1 MSEISTVEESKATA
15 CDHPAP
21 VTDTATASV
30 GQKVKPAELTPEAV
44 ADRRA
49 PHETFVLNLGP
60 QHPATHGVLRVKMTM
75 DGEYVMRAEPV
86 CGYIHRMQEKMG
98 ENRTYAQ
105 FLPNTSRIDY
115 LSAMTYTHAF
125 VGAVERAAK
134 ILPPPRAE
142 YVRVITSELNRI
154 SSHLV
159 WWGAFLLDL
168 GGFTPLLYAFD
179 DREKI
184 LDLLEGITGA
194 RLTYCYYRF
203 GGLYNDVDESFISGT
218 TAFVEQ
224 MRTRLKMYRALVTD
238 NIILRKR
245 LEGIGPITPDQCRK
259 YGATGPVI
267 RGSGV
272 AYDVRRAEPYS
283 VYPELEFDIPHY
295 DATDS
300 MARYEV
306 RMEEIVQSLRI
317 IEQALAKLPAGPV
330 MAEKVP
336 RVLKLPAGDY
346 CYAVEAARGRFM
358 VRIVS
363 DGKEIPYRV
372 KLRTPCLSNLSLF
385 EETSRGMLLA
395 DALALMGSLDLVIP
409 DIDR

>member
-1 MSEISTVEESKATA
+1 MILKEPI
-15 CDHPAP
+15 
-21 VTDTATASV
+21 ASP
-30 GQKVKPAELTPEAV
+30 G
-44 ADRRA
+44 ADA
-49 PHETFVLNLGP
+49 SNETFVLNIGP
-60 QHPATHGVLRVKMTM
+60 QHPATHGVLRVKVVM
-75 DGEYVMRAEPV
+75 DGEYVVRAEPI

-105 FLPNTSRIDY
+105 YLPNTSRIDY

-125 VGAVERAAK
+125 VGVVERAAK
-134 ILPPPRAE
+134 IQPPPRAE
-142 YVRVITSELNRI
+142 YIRVITSELNRI

-194 RLTYCYYRF
+194 RLTYCYYRV
-203 GGLYNDVDESFISGT
+203 GGLYNDVDDQFIAGT
-218 TAFVEQ
+218 REFVKH
-224 MRTRLKMYRALVTD
+224 MRPRLKMYKSLVTD

-245 LEGIGPITPDQCRK
+245 LIDIGPISEEMCRK
-259 YGATGPVI
+259 YGASGPVI

-272 AYDVRRAEPYS
+272 SYDVRKAEPYS
-283 VYPELEFDIPHY
+283 VYPEFKFDIPTFPE
-295 DATDS
+295 TDS
-300 MARYEV
+300 MARYLV

-317 IEQALAKLPAGPV
+317 IEQALDKLPAGPV

-336 RVLKLPAGDY
+336 RVLKLPVGDY

-385 EETSRGMLLA
+385 EEASRGMLLP

>member
-1 MSEISTVEESKATA
+1 
-15 CDHPAP
+15 
-21 VTDTATASV
+21 VT
-30 GQKVKPAELTPEAV
+30 GIQELTVTQAREAPE
-44 ADRRA
+44 
-49 PHETFVLNLGP
+49 ETFVLNLGP
-60 QHPATHGVLRVKMTM
+60 QHPATHGVLRVKLQM
-75 DGEYVMRAEPV
+75 DGEFITRAEPV

-98 ENRTYAQ
+98 ENRSYAQ

-134 ILPPPRAE
+134 MVVPPRAE
-142 YVRVITSELNRI
+142 YIRVITSELNRI

-184 LDLLEGITGA
+184 LDLLETITGA
-194 RLTYCYYRF
+194 RLTYAYYRI
-203 GGLYNDVDESFISGT
+203 GGLYNDVDDDFLTGT
-218 TAFVEQ
+218 RAFVAH
-224 MRTRLKMYRALVTD
+224 MRPRLKMYRALVTE

-245 LEGIGPITPDQCRK
+245 LEGIGPISPTMCRK
-259 YGATGPVI
+259 YGATGPVL

-272 AYDVRRAEPYS
+272 PYDVRKAEPYS
-283 VYPELEFDIPHY
+283 AYPEFAFDVPHFPEG
-295 DATDS
+295 DS
-300 MARYEV
+300 MARYLV
-306 RMEEIVQSLRI
+306 RLEEIAQSLRI
-317 IEQALAKLPAGPV
+317 IEQAMDRLPTGPV

-336 RVLKLPAGDY
+336 RVLKLPVGDY

-358 VRIVS
+358 VRLVS
-363 DGKEIPYRV
+363 DNKEIPYRV

-385 EETSRGMLLA
+385 EEASRGMLLA
-395 DALALMGSLDLVIP
+395 DALAFMGSLDLVIP